1 MRRSLA
7 HRLGACDIIAAAGF
21 VEKWGASFRAPDGA
35 VEQYA
40 DFQTALET
48 PTPQTFQVLREKF
61 DEVLLRHSEKCGAG
75 VLEGHRLLDAVFDR
89 DGVTL
94 RFADRL
100 GGNGTLRAGVGGDA
114 SGRAGGLGKRLRRHG
129 HDPLL
134 LNISVHAHYE
144 GIPR

>member
-1 MRRSLA
+1 GSLTRRGT
-7 HRLGACDIIAAAGF
+7 R
-21 VEKWGASFRAPDGA
+21 FRPPDLT
-35 VEQYA
+35 VKQYA
-40 DFQTALET
+40 NLDRPGDAHASDV
-48 PTPQTFQVLREKF
+48 QVLREKF

-100 GGNGTLRAGVGGDA
+100 GGNGTLRAGVVVDA
-114 SGRAGGLGKRLRRHG
+114 SGRAAVLVKGFARHE

-134 LNISVHAHYE
+134 LDIAVNAQS
-144 GIPR
+144 